1 VAVEITDQFRLCS
14 QSIEQAV
21 LELFRRDPFYA
32 HIALRLP
39 RIIDPLVA
47 TASVGISGLGIVL
60 RINPTFWMSLKL
72 LKYRV
77 AILKHE
83 LLHIALDHL
92 VRQSTFSNSRLF
104 NIAADLAIN
113 DLYIGSDELPEGALL
128 ISDFSAANVHIGDS
142 TEKIYRAL
150 EEFLALEESNDDAD
164 QKNCRKLIKELLQQD
179 RHKEWSLI
187 GDAQSRQEM
196 QRGVQEALDRAMQEH
211 GQDFALDSEIRHAI
225 ASTTEQCKPALDW
238 RRTLK
243 IFACSSRRT
252 SVVNTMKRASRRFGT
267 VPGTRIKKRT
277 NLVVVIDTS
286 GSISPPDLSRFLSEV
301 DRIWRAGADVEIV
314 EADDCVNR
322 ISQYRGHPIGELQ
335 GGGGTDFDPAIR
347 YASERALLDGVIYFT
362 DGEGSLSLTCRKPV
376 LWLITPNGIT
386 EDSNIWEQMTNGRN
400 RVVKMNQDT

>member
-1 VAVEITDQFRLCS
+1 MGIQPKNLSR
-14 QSIEQAV
+14 
-21 LELFRRDPFYA
+21 PG
-32 HIALRLP
+32 
-39 RIIDPLVA
+39 RI
-47 TASVGISGLGIVL
+47 
-60 RINPTFWMSLKL
+60 
-72 LKYRV
+72 
-77 AILKHE
+77 
-83 LLHIALDHL
+83 
-92 VRQSTFSNSRLF
+92 
-104 NIAADLAIN
+104 
-113 DLYIGSDELPEGALL
+113 
-128 ISDFSAANVHIGDS
+128 
-142 TEKIYRAL
+142 
-150 EEFLALEESNDDAD
+150 LALEESNDDAD

-314 EADDCVNR
+314 EADDCVKR
-322 ISQYRGHPIGELQ
+322 ISQYRGHPIGELK

-347 YASERALLDGVIYFT
+347 YVSERALLDGVIYFT